1 MASDDGALEARFAN
15 DEDGHGQLVMR
26 LRELSPQLVVMEA
39 TGNFQL
45 ELSIVLASAKLP
57 MAVVNPRQVRDFAK
71 ALESW
76 QKPIRSTLGPSR
88 ASGQP

>member
-1 MASDDGALEARFAN
+1 MYVGIDVSKDHLDVASDDGALEARFAN

-45 ELSIVLASAKLP
+45 ELSIVLLKLLLRQ
-57 MAVVNPRQVRDFAK
+57 AELLRVVG
-71 ALESW
+71 AL
-76 QKPIRSTLGPSR
+76 LSR
-88 ASGQP
+88 LP